1 MIVPS
6 GYVFL
11 LHSVSFSGSGCEADI
26 VFQVYFHHMS
36 TSLFFFFF
44 FFSNSDVR
52 FTENKHLSNLIS
64 RSWMVRS

>member
-11 LHSVSFSGSGCEADI
+11 LHSVSFSGPGCEADI

-36 TSLFFFFF
+36 TSLFFLFS
-44 FFSNSDVR
+44 FFSNSDV
-52 FTENKHLSNLIS
+52 
-64 RSWMVRS
+64 